1 MAGATEKSF
10 NLFDADG
17 YKSRW
22 RGELREFPTEAIYF
36 RTELGGPAML
46 VGDIHNP

>member
-1 MAGATEKSF
+1 MSEATEKSF
-10 NLFDADG
+10 NLFDAAG

-22 RGELREFPTEAIYF
+22 RGESYEFPAEAIYF
-36 RTELGGPAML
+36 RTKLGGPAML